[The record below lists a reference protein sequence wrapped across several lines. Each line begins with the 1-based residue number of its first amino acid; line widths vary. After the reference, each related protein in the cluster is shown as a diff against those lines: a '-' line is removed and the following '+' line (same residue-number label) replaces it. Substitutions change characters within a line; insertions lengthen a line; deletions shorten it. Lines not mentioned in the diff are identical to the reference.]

1 MNIIIH
7 RYNSI
12 CEPDYIRAFKT
23 IGLDVIEDTEEM
35 VNKSISAQR
44 RVDTMAE
51 LILTHRPLFVFSINY
66 FPYISMVCEKLHV
79 TYVAV
84 SVDCPVDEIY
94 DISIRNSCNKIFLF
108 DRAQYLSVKDENPTG
123 IFHLP
128 LGVDAGRIDGE
139 IGEFNTGSEGYSTD
153 LNNTDASETKI
164 LPVASQPLD
173 FHPKGYHEVVDSL
186 GYPGA
191 ASHHK
196 WCDMRRFAQNDN
208 NYDYDISFIG
218 SLYNEK
224 DPYANLSLSEIERV
238 RFNSLIDEQFHLPG
252 LSLIEEKLTA
262 KDVDIFK
269 KLDPDFPD
277 NKYCIRNMDITHITD
292 HYLSYHLTHMDRV
305 SLLNHLAMELP
316 EYKVHLFTR
325 SNTDELKDV
334 ICHGGVSSHVEMP
347 RVFRTSRIN
356 LNTTMR
362 AIRTGLPQRIW
373 DVLGSGGFL
382 LTNAQTEIPEFLQ
395 IGTHLDV
402 YETQEELAEKCRY
415 YLTHEDERR
424 QIAING
430 YLAVKKD
437 HTVLNRV
444 ISMISIISNG

>member
-79 TYVAV
+79 TYVSV

-94 DISIRNSCNKIFLF
+94 DISIRNSCNRIFLF

-128 LGVDAGRIDGE
+128 LGVDAERSDGE
-139 IGEFNTGSEGYSTD
+139 IRELRD
-153 LNNTDASETKI
+153 
-164 LPVASQPLD
+164 V
-173 FHPKGYHEVVDSL
+173 
-186 GYPGA
+186 
-191 ASHHK
+191 
-196 WCDMRRFAQNDN
+196 

-224 DPYANLSLSEIERV
+224 DHYANLALPEANRER
-238 RFNSLIDEQFHLPG
+238 FDALINEQFPHPG

-262 KDVDIFK
+262 KDAEVFK

-277 NKYCIRNMDITHITD
+277 SKYCIHNMDITHITD

-305 SLLNHLAMELP
+305 ILLNHLAKELP

-325 SNTDELKDV
+325 SNTDELKNV
-334 ICHGGVSSHVEMP
+334 VCHGGVSSHVEMP
-347 RVFRTSRIN
+347 RIFRTSRIN
-356 LNTTMR
+356 INTTMR

-382 LTNAQTEIPEFLQ
+382 LTNAQSEIPEFLQ
-395 IGTHLDV
+395 VGTHLDV
-402 YETQEELAEKCRY
+402 YETKEELTEKCRY
-415 YLTHEDERR
+415 YLTHDDERR
-424 QIAING
+424 EIAMNG
-430 YLAVKKD
+430 YQAVKKD

>member
-79 TYVAV
+79 TYVSV
-84 SVDCPVDEIY
+84 SVDCPIDEIY
-94 DISIRNSCNKIFLF
+94 DISIRNSCNRIFLF

-128 LGVDAGRIDGE
+128 LGVDAERIDGE
-139 IGEFNTGSEGYSTD
+139 IGELRD
-153 LNNTDASETKI
+153 
-164 LPVASQPLD
+164 V
-173 FHPKGYHEVVDSL
+173 
-186 GYPGA
+186 
-191 ASHHK
+191 
-196 WCDMRRFAQNDN
+196 

-224 DPYANLSLSEIERV
+224 DHYANLALPEANRER
-238 RFNSLIDEQFHLPG
+238 FDALINEQFPHPG

-262 KDVDIFK
+262 KDAEVFK

-277 NKYCIRNMDITHITD
+277 SKYCIHNMDITHITD

-305 SLLNHLAMELP
+305 ILLNHLAKELP

-325 SNTDELKDV
+325 SNTDELKNV
-334 ICHGGVSSHVEMP
+334 VCHGGVSSHVEMP
-347 RVFRTSRIN
+347 RIFRTSRIN
-356 LNTTMR
+356 INTTMR

-382 LTNAQTEIPEFLQ
+382 LTNAQSEIPEFLQ

-402 YETQEELAEKCRY
+402 YETKEELTEKCRY
-415 YLTHEDERR
+415 YLTHDDERR
-424 QIAING
+424 EIAMNG
-430 YLAVKKD
+430 YQTVKKD

>member
-1 MNIIIH
+1 MISVNIFVDMNIIIH

-79 TYVAV
+79 TYVSV
-84 SVDCPVDEIY
+84 SVDCPIDEIY
-94 DISIRNSCNKIFLF
+94 DISIRNSCNRIFLF

-128 LGVDAGRIDGE
+128 LGVDAERIDGE
-139 IGEFNTGSEGYSTD
+139 IGELRD
-153 LNNTDASETKI
+153 
-164 LPVASQPLD
+164 V
-173 FHPKGYHEVVDSL
+173 
-186 GYPGA
+186 
-191 ASHHK
+191 
-196 WCDMRRFAQNDN
+196 

-224 DPYANLSLSEIERV
+224 DHYANLALPEANRER
-238 RFNSLIDEQFHLPG
+238 FDALINEQFPHPG

-262 KDVDIFK
+262 KDAEVFK

-277 NKYCIRNMDITHITD
+277 SKYCIHNMDITHITD

-305 SLLNHLAMELP
+305 ILLNHLAKELP

-325 SNTDELKDV
+325 SNTDELKNV
-334 ICHGGVSSHVEMP
+334 VCHGGVSSHVEMP
-347 RVFRTSRIN
+347 RIFRTSRIN
-356 LNTTMR
+356 INTTMR

-382 LTNAQTEIPEFLQ
+382 LTNAQSEIPEFLQ

-402 YETQEELAEKCRY
+402 YETKEELTEKCRY
-415 YLTHEDERR
+415 YLTHDDERR
-424 QIAING
+424 EIAMNG
-430 YLAVKKD
+430 YQTVKKD

>member
-1 MNIIIH
+1 MSSLLKTHYLIETKMNIIIH

-94 DISIRNSCNKIFLF
+94 DISIRNSCNRIFLF

-139 IGEFNTGSEGYSTD
+139 IGELRYGEPVQAAATKVASTGTASTD
-153 LNNTDASETKI
+153 DHNPEQHLKDIPDQTI
-164 LPVASQPLD
+164 LPVA
-173 FHPKGYHEVVDSL
+173 
-186 GYPGA
+186 
-191 ASHHK
+191 
-196 WCDMRRFAQNDN
+196 QNDN
-208 NYDYDISFIG
+208 DYDYDISFIG

-224 DPYANLSLSEIERV
+224 DHYANLNLPVSERAHFDTLV
-238 RFNSLIDEQFHLPG
+238 DEQFPIPG
-252 LSLIEEKLTA
+252 LSLMEEKLTA
-262 KDVDIFK
+262 KDADIFK
-269 KLDPDFPD
+269 KLDPEFPD
-277 NKYCIRNMDITHITD
+277 SKYCIRNMDITHITD

-305 SLLNHLAMELP
+305 SLLNHLAAELP
-316 EYKVHLFTR
+316 EYKVNLFTR
-325 SNTDELKDV
+325 SKTDDLKNV
-334 ICHGGVSSHVEMP
+334 ICHDGVSSHVEMP
-347 RVFRTSRIN
+347 CILRRSRIN

-382 LTNAQTEIPEFLQ
+382 LTNAQSELPEFLQ
-395 IGTHLDV
+395 IGIHLDV
-402 YETQEELAEKCRY
+402 YETKEELTEKCRY

-424 QIAING
+424 EIAMNS

-444 ISMISIISNG
+444 ISMISIINNG

>member
-66 FPYISMVCEKLHV
+66 FPYISMVCEKLHA
-79 TYVAV
+79 TYVSV

-94 DISIRNSCNKIFLF
+94 DISIRNSCNRIFLF
-108 DRAQYLSVKDENPTG
+108 DMAQYLSVKDENPTG

-128 LGVDAGRIDGE
+128 LGVDAERIDGE
-139 IGEFNTGSEGYSTD
+139 IGDFKPESEKCSTD
-153 LNNTDASETKI
+153 LTDSDASDSKI
-164 LPVASQPLD
+164 LRS
-173 FHPKGYHEVVDSL
+173 
-186 GYPGA
+186 
-191 ASHHK
+191 
-196 WCDMRRFAQNDN
+196 AQNDSN
-208 NYDYDISFIG
+208 VNFSYNYDISFIG

-224 DPYANLSLSEIERV
+224 DHYANLALPEAERA
-238 RFNSLIDEQFHLPG
+238 RFNDMIDGQFPTPG
-252 LSLIEEKLTA
+252 LSLIKEKLTA
-262 KDVDIFK
+262 KDAEVFK

-277 NKYCIRNMDITHITD
+277 SKYCIHNMDITHITD

-305 SLLNHLAMELP
+305 ILLNHLAKELP

-325 SNTDELKDV
+325 SNTDELKNV
-334 ICHGGVSSHVEMP
+334 VCHGGVSSHVEMP
-347 RVFRTSRIN
+347 RIFRTSRIN
-356 LNTTMR
+356 INTTMR

-402 YETQEELAEKCRY
+402 YETKEELTEKCRY
-415 YLTHEDERR
+415 YLTHDDERR
-424 QIAING
+424 EIAMNG
-430 YLAVKKD
+430 YQTVKKD

>member
-1 MNIIIH
+1 VISVNIFVDMNIIIH

-79 TYVAV
+79 TYVSV

-94 DISIRNSCNKIFLF
+94 DISIRNSCNRIFLF
-108 DRAQYLSVKDENPTG
+108 DMAQYLSVKDENPTG

-128 LGVDAGRIDGE
+128 LGVDAERIDGE
-139 IGEFNTGSEGYSTD
+139 IGELRD
-153 LNNTDASETKI
+153 
-164 LPVASQPLD
+164 V
-173 FHPKGYHEVVDSL
+173 
-186 GYPGA
+186 
-191 ASHHK
+191 
-196 WCDMRRFAQNDN
+196 

-224 DPYANLSLSEIERV
+224 DHYANLALPEANRA
-238 RFNSLIDEQFHLPG
+238 RFDALIDEQFPHPG
-252 LSLIEEKLTA
+252 LSLMEEKLTA
-262 KDVDIFK
+262 KDADVFK

-277 NKYCIRNMDITHITD
+277 SKYCIHNMDITHITD

-305 SLLNHLAMELP
+305 ILLNHLAKELP

-325 SNTDELKDV
+325 SNTDELKNV
-334 ICHGGVSSHVEMP
+334 VCHGGVSSHVEMP
-347 RVFRTSRIN
+347 RIFRTSRIN
-356 LNTTMR
+356 INTTMR

-382 LTNAQTEIPEFLQ
+382 LTNAQREIPEFLQ

-402 YETQEELAEKCRY
+402 YETKKELTEKCRY
-415 YLTHEDERR
+415 YLTHDDERR
-424 QIAING
+424 EIAMNG
-430 YLAVKKD
+430 YQTVKKD